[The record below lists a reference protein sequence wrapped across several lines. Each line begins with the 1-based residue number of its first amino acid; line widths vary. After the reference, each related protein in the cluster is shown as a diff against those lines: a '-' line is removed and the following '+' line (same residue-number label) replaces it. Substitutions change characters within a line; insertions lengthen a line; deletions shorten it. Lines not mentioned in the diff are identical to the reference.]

1 VRTPTIL
8 LVGGGAV
15 VLGLVSGGA
24 ATGVFRN
31 AGTPSAI
38 ADVHSAASVRATVAR
53 FAPESGMADRQ
64 VVLQRTPD
72 GYLCL
77 WDSPDASADH
87 GVGGCN
93 PSSDPLGGRKLFVS
107 LAYDGGPNVQT
118 VSDARLSGLLAPDVA
133 RVVLE
138 MSDGSTRRVLLATA
152 SATKVV
158 VQAYRVFA
166 YRVRRS
172 DLERGVGPVAVVAQA
187 ADGTELDR
195 QTTGIGD
202 R

>member
-15 VLGLVSGGA
+15 VIGLVSGGVA
-24 ATGVFRN
+24 SGVFGG
-31 AGTPSAI
+31 AGSPSSI
-38 ADVHSAASVRATVAR
+38 ADIHSPASVRATVAR
-53 FAPESGMADRQ
+53 FAPEAGEPDRL

-77 WDSPDASADH
+77 WDSPDATADH

-93 PSSDPLGGRKLFVS
+93 PASDPLGGRKLFVS
-107 LAYDGGPNVQT
+107 LAYDGGPSVQT
-118 VSDARLSGLLAPDVA
+118 VSDARLSGLLARDVA
-133 RVVLE
+133 RVVVE
-138 MSDGSTRRVLLATA
+138 MSDGSTRRVLVAA
-152 SATKVV
+152 APATKVTSE
-158 VQAYRVFA
+158 AYRVFA

-172 DLERGVGPVAVVAQA
+172 DLNRGVGPVAVVAQA

-195 QTTGIGD
+195 QTTGIGN
-202 R
+202 